1 MLTSERGYFR
11 YPSLC
16 GDALV
21 FVCEDDLWRVPSG
34 GGRAERLTAGVGEA
48 ARPCFSPDGSTI
60 AFIGSE
66 EGPTE
71 VYTLPARGGPVRR
84 LTFQG
89 AACRWV
95 GFTKDGA
102 EVVYSTNAGRPFAR
116 DSWLN
121 AVALGGGSPR
131 ELGWGP
137 ATVVAFGAAGG
148 VVLARQPIRDAFA
161 WKRYRGGTVGTLWVD
176 REGSGAFEPLVQLAG
191 NLAHPCWVGERIFF
205 LSDHEG
211 HGNVYSCSPDGQGL
225 QRHTD
230 HDLFYA
236 RNLCSDGARLVYHA
250 GGEIWR
256 LDPGASGP
264 ERVAIEFFGSRTQ
277 RQRKFV
283 PAERFVEH
291 AALRPDGTGLALS
304 CRGKGYSFS
313 HWEGPVTLHARPGAR
328 YRQLA
333 WLSDSRRLVAAVSG
347 EAEREHVVVMH
358 ADGTIA
364 ERAVDGDIGRIVSL
378 TTAPAGARV
387 ALTNH
392 RNELWAFDAD
402 RLDEAPQRI
411 DQSRHD
417 RIGGV
422 AFSPDGRFLAYGF
435 ATAQLISI
443 IKVHA
448 FDTATTHAVTRGVHK
463 DEQPAFD
470 PAGRYLYFIG
480 RRDFDPIY
488 DNLQFDLAFPR
499 AMRPY
504 AVTLRK
510 DVPSPFVPRPKVVEA
525 PGAEGKA
532 SSPEPGAG
540 PAPRVEIDFEG
551 IERRVVAFPVGEG
564 CYRRV
569 LGTRR
574 AVLFSSFSLE
584 GNELVGKPEE
594 VPSARGALDSYD
606 LDQHRQE
613 RLADGITDFW
623 IGADHK
629 TLLYRSGLRWR
640 VLSAGA
646 KASKGAEPAGR
657 QSGWLDLTRVK
668 LSVDPASEWRQMF
681 AESWRLQREHFWVED
696 MSGVDWDEIRRR
708 YAPLADAVASRSEFS
723 DLLWEVFGELG
734 TSHAYEMRGDFRQAP
749 NYRLGF
755 LGARFELDRAQ
766 HVYRIAHIV
775 VGDPWHR
782 ARTSPLNEPG
792 LDVAVGD
799 AVVSINGVAIEPPA
813 IPAEQLVGQAEQR
826 VSLGVRRGDEPVRYV
841 SVRAIAD
848 ERPARYRD
856 WVEACRARVHD
867 VSAGRVGYLHVPDM
881 MATGY
886 GEFHRGF
893 LAEFE
898 RPALIV
904 DVRFNAGGHV
914 SSLLLEKL
922 SRRRIGCSVSRW
934 EEPRPFFDEAPSGP
948 LVALTNELAGS
959 DGDIFC
965 HSFKR
970 LGLGPL
976 VGKRTWG
983 GVIGI
988 WPRHVLADG
997 TLTTQPEYSHWFD
1010 DVGWN
1015 VENYGTDPDV
1025 VVENA
1030 PQDYAAGVDRQLDR
1044 SIQIALELLER
1055 RPAPN
1060 ATLGAGPRLGA
1071 PPLPERPG
1079 DE

>member
-1 MLTSERGYFR
+1 MVTSERGYFR

-16 GDALV
+16 GDDLA
-21 FVCEDDLWRVPSG
+21 FVCEDDLWRVSSG

-48 ARPCFSPDGSTI
+48 ARPCFSPDGATI

-89 AACRWV
+89 ATCRWV
-95 GFTKDGA
+95 GFSKDGS

-121 AVALGGGSPR
+121 AVALGGGLPR

-137 ATVVAFGAAGG
+137 ASVVSFGAAGG
-148 VVLARQPIRDAFA
+148 AVLARQPVRDAFT
-161 WKRYRGGTVGTLWVD
+161 WKRYRGGTAGTLWVD
-176 REGSGAFEPLVQLAG
+176 RDGSGAFEPLLQLAG

-205 LSDHEG
+205 VSDHEG
-211 HGNVYSCSPDGQGL
+211 HGNVYSCTPDGQGL
-225 QRHTD
+225 RRHTD
-230 HDLFYA
+230 HATFYA
-236 RNLCSDGARLVYHA
+236 RNLCSDGERLVYHA

-256 LDPGASGP
+256 LDPRASGP

-283 PAERFVEH
+283 PAERFVE
-291 AALRPDGTGLALS
+291 AASLRPDGTGLALS
-304 CRGKGYSFS
+304 CRGKGYTFS
-313 HWEGPVTLHARPGAR
+313 HWEGPVTLHGRAGAR

-347 EAEREHVVVMH
+347 EAEREHVLVFH
-358 ADGTIA
+358 ADGAAA
-364 ERAVDGDIGRIVSL
+364 ETAISGDLGRIVSL

-387 ALTNH
+387 AVTNH
-392 RNELWAFDAD
+392 RNELWVFDAD
-402 RLDEAPQRI
+402 RPDEAPQRI

-417 RIGGV
+417 RIAGV
-422 AFSPDGRFLAYGF
+422 AFSPDGRFVAYGF

-448 FDTATTHAVTRGVHK
+448 FDTGTTHAVTRGVHK
-463 DEQPAFD
+463 DELPAFD

-480 RRDFDPIY
+480 RRDFEPTY
-488 DNLQFDLAFPR
+488 DNLQFELGFPR

-510 DVPSPFVPRPKVVEA
+510 DVPSPFVPRPKAVEA
-525 PGAEGKA
+525 PGAEGKP
-532 SSPEPGAG
+532 SSPEPGAA
-540 PAPRVEIDFEG
+540 PASRVEIDFDG
-551 IERRVVAFPVGEG
+551 IERRVVAFPVSEG

-574 AVLFSSFSLE
+574 AVLFSSFPLE
-584 GNELVGKPEE
+584 GNQLVTMPEE
-594 VPSARGALDSYD
+594 VPSARGALESYD
-606 LDQHRQE
+606 LEQHRQE
-613 RLADGITDFW
+613 RLAEGITDFW

-640 VLSAGA
+640 VISAGA

-657 QSGWLDLTRVK
+657 QSGWLDLARVK
-668 LSVDPASEWRQMF
+668 LSIDPASEWRQMF

-696 MSGVDWDEIRRR
+696 MSGLDWDEIRRR

-734 TSHAYEMRGDFRQAP
+734 TSHAYEMRGDFRQGP

-755 LGARFELDRAQ
+755 LGARFELDREQ
-766 HVYRIAHIV
+766 GVYRIAHIAL
-775 VGDPWHR
+775 GDPWQR

-792 LDVAVGD
+792 VDVAVGD
-799 AVVSINGVAIEPPA
+799 AVVSINGVPIEPPA

-826 VSLGVRRGDEPVRYV
+826 VSLGVRRGDEPVRQV
-841 SVRAIAD
+841 SVRAISD

-856 WVEACRARVHD
+856 WVDACRARVHD
-867 VSAGRVGYLHVPDM
+867 ASAGRVGYLHVPDM
-881 MATGY
+881 MVAGF

-898 RPALIV
+898 REALIV
-904 DVRFNAGGHV
+904 DVRFNGGGHV

-934 EEPRPFFDEAPSGP
+934 EAPRPFFDEAPSGP

-988 WPRHVLADG
+988 WPRHLLADG

-1025 VVENA
+1025 VVENT
-1030 PQDYAAGVDRQLDR
+1030 PQDYAAGVDRQLER
-1044 SIQIALELLER
+1044 SIEIALDLLAR
-1055 RPAPN
+1055 RPP
-1060 ATLGAGPRLGA
+1060 ATATPGTAPRLGA
-1071 PPLPERPG
+1071 PPLPGRDG
-1079 DE
+1079 